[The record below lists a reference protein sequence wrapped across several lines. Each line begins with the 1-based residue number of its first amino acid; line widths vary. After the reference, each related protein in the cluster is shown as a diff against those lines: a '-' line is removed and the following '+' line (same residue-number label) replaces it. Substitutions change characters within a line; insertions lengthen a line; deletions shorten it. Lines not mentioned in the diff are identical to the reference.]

1 MANVRANVKDQD
13 ILRHG
18 KSGKQNVKFTA
29 EPEHSTR
36 QALNRA
42 LTLKQAGKP
51 DEPQTGVNVDTLAE
65 AYLRYMTNSKPKSY
79 LWVKRA
85 WDKHLEPFFG
95 GRLAGRFGT
104 SELDR
109 YIEQRKQGID
119 DQDQERKRNAT
130 INRELTVMKA
140 MFNHASR
147 ELDPPLVS
155 RVAKFPKRL
164 RESDPRSGWLDDAH
178 YKALQDHAKD
188 VWLRGFLA
196 GALNFAFCKSELLGL
211 KVQQVDFKD
220 RTIQLLPG
228 TTKHDKGRTVRITE
242 DVFERLAP
250 CVKDKNAGDA
260 LFTWGNGSP
269 VRDFRVAWSKVCKGR
284 ESPDSLT

>member
-1 MANVRANVKDQD
+1 MANVRTNVKDQD

-42 LTLKQAGKP
+42 QTLKQAGKL
-51 DEPQTGVNVDTLAE
+51 DEPETGVNVDTLAE
-65 AYLRYMTNSKPKSY
+65 AYLRYMKNSKPKSY

-85 WDKHLEPFFG
+85 WDKQLEPFFG
-95 GRLAGRFGT
+95 GRLAGRVGT

-109 YIEQRKQGID
+109 YIEQRRQGID

-130 INRELTVMKA
+130 ITRELTIMKA

-155 RVAKFPKRL
+155 NGVWRKKRL
-164 RESDPRSGWLDDAH
+164 ARR
-178 YKALQDHAKD
+178 
-188 VWLRGFLA
+188 
-196 GALNFAFCKSELLGL
+196 C
-211 KVQQVDFKD
+211 
-220 RTIQLLPG
+220 
-228 TTKHDKGRTVRITE
+228 
-242 DVFERLAP
+242 
-250 CVKDKNAGDA
+250 
-260 LFTWGNGSP
+260 
-269 VRDFRVAWSKVCKGR
+269 
-284 ESPDSLT
+284 SL